1 MAPFGGSRGPSVSCL
16 SASGSCSRPLAC
28 GPVPH
33 RPTRSLQAARP
44 SPLSPSFL
52 LHSYGPLRWHW
63 AQPGNLPFVR
73 STAWRPSFSL
83 VTQRNTFIGSGSR
96 AVNTARAVRRPSVG
110 SATEAR
116 TRLWPWPRGAGE
128 FEAPGAAG
136 CSVLA
141 RGLCG
146 PVLRLCVRS
155 PVWRRSS
162 VGRGGSSGQVSVLV
176 WPGSLAGGTHSHV
189 CECSRHHPRKGKEA
203 GDGYR
208 GMLNGLRVA
217 ELQAKCVFGRSP
229 PPCFSVG
236 SSSVGSE
243 LLDVQCPPKGCAS
256 PAVNSRPKEPTW
268 EGGT

>member
-1 MAPFGGSRGPSVSCL
+1 MTLAQL
-16 SASGSCSRPLAC
+16 CSQATCRPE
-28 GPVPH
+28 
-33 RPTRSLQAARP
+33 
-44 SPLSPSFL
+44 FL
-52 LHSYGPLRWHW
+52 LDRVCLQQGSEEETSWQAQKSFVMLPGKGARWG
-63 AQPGNLPFVR
+63 ATCFSGMTGNR
-73 STAWRPSFSL
+73 
-83 VTQRNTFIGSGSR
+83 
-96 AVNTARAVRRPSVG
+96 
-110 SATEAR
+110 
-116 TRLWPWPRGAGE
+116 
-128 FEAPGAAG
+128 
-136 CSVLA
+136 
-141 RGLCG
+141 
-146 PVLRLCVRS
+146 
-155 PVWRRSS
+155 
-162 VGRGGSSGQVSVLV
+162 V

-189 CECSRHHPRKGKEA
+189 CERSRHHPRKGKEA